1 MSLWSLWWCCY
12 YEHLMGSFVPYF
24 YDDVVIAERIEQ
36 EIWASRISEPIKKK
50 WFIMR
55 KNDVEVSN
63 MEEGY
68 KSKKNYQTQSYQTMS
83 S

>member
-1 MSLWSLWWCCY
+1 
-12 YEHLMGSFVPYF
+12 MGSFVPHF
-24 YDDVVIAERIEQ
+24 YDDVVIVERIEQ
-36 EIWASRISEPIKKK
+36 EIRASRISEPIEK

-55 KNDVEVSN
+55 KNDAEVSN
-63 MEEGY
+63 VKEGY

>member
-1 MSLWSLWWCCY
+1 
-12 YEHLMGSFVPYF
+12 MGSFVPHF

-36 EIWASRISEPIKKK
+36 EIRASRISEPIEKK